1 MKVSVST
8 REISDLSGRVE
19 DAVGFLTENEQ
30 ELRRLRDF
38 PGLERMELDF
48 PVEDRD
54 LVFQRDAFPYQLLSL
69 LGGLHIGLIVS
80 RYPAHSGVTD
90 QILTQQ

>member
-8 REISDLSGRVE
+8 REISDLSGQVE
-19 DAVGFLTENEQ
+19 DAVGFLRENEQ
-30 ELRRLRDF
+30 ELRRLRNF
-38 PGLERMELDF
+38 PGLERMDLDF

-54 LVFQRDAFPYQLLSL
+54 VVFQRDAFPYPLLSL

-80 RYPAHSGVTD
+80 RYPARSGVTD
-90 QILTQQ
+90 QIFTQQ